1 MRSEKEIKAGIKL
14 YKGYL
19 KYAIEANVRMDKILY
34 YRLIELLEWILKKNK
49 VLPI

>member
-1 MRSEKEIKAGIKL
+1 MRSEKEIKEAIEL

-19 KYAIEANVRMDKILY
+19 KNAIECDVRMDKILY
-34 YRLIELLEWILKKNK
+34 YRLIELLTWILKKSK